1 MSERERRLRFER
13 LFNDNFRPL
22 LGYAARRVADPT
34 VAADIVAEVFTV
46 AWRRLDEVP
55 PDGEARLWLYGTA
68 RRVLANHHRSERRRS
83 GLVVKIGAHLILHV
97 DRAIPESAETA
108 IDVRRALDRLPAD
121 GAELLRLVAW
131 EGLTPTEIAQMWS
144 IPAAT
149 VRTRLHRA
157 RQRLRDEIEGNAG
170 AEPDMWQTTGKS
182 SNRQSP
188 SETTREEP

>member
-1 MSERERRLRFER
+1 MSERDRRLRFER
-13 LFNDNFRPL
+13 LFDDNVRTL

-55 PDGEARLWLYGTA
+55 LDGEARLWLYGTA

-83 GLVVKIGAHLILHV
+83 GLVAKIGAHLSLHV
-97 DRAIPESAETA
+97 DRAITESAETA

-121 GAELLRLVAW
+121 DAELLRLVAW

-170 AEPDMWQTTGKS
+170 ADPDMWHATGTA
-182 SNRQSP
+182 SNRRSP